1 MPQVQLPIFPSDIKY
16 INSNIGVKTIEDSV
30 YYFNG
35 SMPIYHHNKDDYKS
49 FRYITSQIIVL
60 GNANQVEIRK
70 AFEVSKES
78 IKRWVKVYRN
88 KGADG
93 FFGTKNVRRKGKVL
107 DDQTII
113 TAQSMLN
120 VLKTPKEIET
130 KLGVKQDTLRKA
142 IRDGRLIRPEGKLSE
157 PEEEQIATK
166 STRSIAD
173 SEAPMGIA
181 TTNTIGR
188 IEAITKKK

>member
-142 IRDGRLIRPEGKLSE
+142 IRDGRLIRGGE
-157 PEEEQIATK
+157 
-166 STRSIAD
+166 
-173 SEAPMGIA
+173 
-181 TTNTIGR
+181 IG
-188 IEAITKKK
+188 